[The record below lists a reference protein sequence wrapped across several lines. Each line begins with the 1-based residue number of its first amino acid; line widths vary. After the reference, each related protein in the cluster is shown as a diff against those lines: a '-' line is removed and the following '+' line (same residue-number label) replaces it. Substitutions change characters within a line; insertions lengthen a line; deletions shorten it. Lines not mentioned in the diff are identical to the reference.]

1 MSQVTR
7 ELAYS
12 LAKDR
17 VDEIAASVDDEFDI
31 LVEKT
36 VETDSGWVFFY
47 NSKEFVETRNP
58 IASLAGNGPIFVKVD
73 GTVHD
78 LPTSTTWDVA
88 MQNIK

>member
-1 MSQVTR
+1 MTPITR
-7 ELAYS
+7 ELATS

-17 VDEIAASVDDEFDI
+17 IDEIAASVGDEFAI
-31 LVEKT
+31 LAEKT

-47 NSKEFVETRNP
+47 NSKEFIETRNP
-58 IASLAGNGPIFVKVD
+58 IASLAGNGPIFVNVD

-78 LPTSTTWDVA
+78 LPTSTTWEVA